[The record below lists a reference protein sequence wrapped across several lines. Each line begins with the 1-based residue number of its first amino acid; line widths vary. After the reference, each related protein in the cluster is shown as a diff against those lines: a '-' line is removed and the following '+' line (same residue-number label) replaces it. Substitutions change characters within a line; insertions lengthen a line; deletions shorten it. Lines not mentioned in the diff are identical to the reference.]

1 MKDDRFGAIYDSYHY
16 NIDPSAPEYKKTK
29 SMEAIIE
36 EKLHRR
42 KSGKTAKAGGASG
55 QKRKAEMDKN
65 SAGQSAK
72 FSKSDSES
80 ISSLINSVKSKT
92 QTFHSTKKK
101 KWYSFFSLDTGCFI
115 CVLKHGS
122 FDVKMIIIISVY
134 LITLFVCE
142 EISEFFLYLFIN
154 RLQFLSFVVFKN
166 KPSLYSVHDTTKC
179 WVIQSQDSC

>member
-1 MKDDRFGAIYDSYHY
+1 
-16 NIDPSAPEYKKTK
+16 
-29 SMEAIIE
+29 MEAIIE

-42 KSGKTAKAGGASG
+42 KSGITAKAGGASG

-65 SAGQSAK
+65 SGGQSAK

-101 KWYSFFSLDTGCFI
+101 KWYSFFTLDTGCFI

-122 FDVKMIIIISVY
+122 FDIKMIIISVY
-134 LITLFVCE
+134 LITLFVRE
-142 EISEFFLYLFIN
+142 EISEFFCICSLTDFNSYHLSSSKTNPVFILFMTQQSAGSFNRKTPVNQSQMFIFIN
-154 RLQFLSFVVFKN
+154 LHL
-166 KPSLYSVHDTTKC
+166 HD
-179 WVIQSQDSC
+179 

>member
-1 MKDDRFGAIYDSYHY
+1 MLPKFVCIFQIDVKDDRFGAIFDSYHY

-42 KSGKTAKAGGASG
+42 KSGKATKAGGASG

-101 KWYSFFSLDTGCFI
+101 KWYSFFTLDNGCFI
-115 CVLKHGS
+115 CNC
-122 FDVKMIIIISVY
+122 FET
-134 LITLFVCE
+134 LI
-142 EISEFFLYLFIN
+142 
-154 RLQFLSFVVFKN
+154 
-166 KPSLYSVHDTTKC
+166 
-179 WVIQSQDSC
+179 

>member
-42 KSGKTAKAGGASG
+42 KSGITAKAGGASG

-65 SAGQSAK
+65 SGGQLAK

-101 KWYSFFSLDTGCFI
+101 K
-115 CVLKHGS
+115 
-122 FDVKMIIIISVY
+122 
-134 LITLFVCE
+134 
-142 EISEFFLYLFIN
+142 
-154 RLQFLSFVVFKN
+154 
-166 KPSLYSVHDTTKC
+166 
-179 WVIQSQDSC
+179 

>member
-1 MKDDRFGAIYDSYHY
+1 MDVKDDRFGAIYDSYHY

-42 KSGKTAKAGGASG
+42 KSGKTAKAGGG

-72 FSKSDSES
+72 FSKLDSET

-101 KWYSFFSLDTGCFI
+101 K
-115 CVLKHGS
+115 
-122 FDVKMIIIISVY
+122 
-134 LITLFVCE
+134 
-142 EISEFFLYLFIN
+142 
-154 RLQFLSFVVFKN
+154 
-166 KPSLYSVHDTTKC
+166 
-179 WVIQSQDSC
+179 